1 MPNRNF
7 RQAERPRTFICRSI
21 AGAEAQGEQGE
32 AFMIIVRLGL
42 AAAFFGC
49 AAAAHATTVVIF
61 VEPMTLERYT
71 KVFDTPGR
79 DRVLLCMAPPATSGC
94 TDVTSKMH
102 R

>member
-1 MPNRNF
+1 ML
-7 RQAERPRTFICRSI
+7 A
-21 AGAEAQGEQGE
+21 
-32 AFMIIVRLGL
+32 VRLAT
-42 AAAFFGC
+42 AALLFGC

-94 TDVTSKMH
+94 TDVTRQMH